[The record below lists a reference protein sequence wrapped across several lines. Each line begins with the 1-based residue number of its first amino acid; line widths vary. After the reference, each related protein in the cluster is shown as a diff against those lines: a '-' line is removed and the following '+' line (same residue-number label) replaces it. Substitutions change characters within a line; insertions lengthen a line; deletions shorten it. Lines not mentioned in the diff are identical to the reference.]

1 MSHPVGDVDSG
12 EMLSMVESVNNGE
25 AMHVWRQERYGK
37 LPGGGNMGAGC
48 WMPKI
53 LGRGKA
59 Q

>member
-12 EMLSMVESVNNGE
+12 EMLSMVESVDNGE

-37 LPGGGNMGAGC
+37 FLHCLSAAL
-48 WMPKI
+48 K
-53 LGRGKA
+53 LKVL